1 MEAWSVNHWSNRE
14 VPTSQHFR
22 SCPSS
27 GDLPDPGIEP
37 SSPALAGGFFTA
49 EALGGGGV
57 VSILLEVLYHHFAR
71 CYCWGKGK
79 GYMRPLFIIS
89 YNCRWN
95 LQWHQNKGFNFLK
108 LHISGEKLL
117 TSLPTRSSLFSTMP
131 QGAIPIAQTRP
142 LDLEEWSFKASP
154 TWLMTP
160 VSSRKSYLQAP
171 CCCCCC

>member
-1 MEAWSVNHWSNRE
+1 M
-14 VPTSQHFR
+14 PFFR
-22 SCPSS
+22 GSSWPRDRTFISCT
-27 GDLPDPGIEP
+27 GRWVLYCWGTEGIR
-37 SSPALAGGFFTA
+37 
-49 EALGGGGV
+49 
-57 VSILLEVLYHHFAR
+57 ILLEVLYHHFAR

-95 LQWHQNKGFNFLK
+95 LRWHQNKGFDFLK
-108 LHISGEKLL
+108 LHISGKIL